1 MTQKY
6 LPVICLLILAAAD
19 AKVGNAQNYPSKPIR
34 LIVGSSPNSGAD
46 FIARIIGQKLTE
58 TWGQPVLIDPRAG
71 AGSIVATELVAK
83 AAPDGYT
90 IVIVPTSYALN
101 PSLYRKLPY
110 DSLKDLTA
118 VNLIGTQP
126 TLLVVHPSLPV
137 KSVRD
142 LVSLAR
148 SRPGQVNYAS
158 SGVGSGGFL
167 AAELFKSMAKVDM
180 VHIPYKG
187 PGPALIDLVGGQV
200 DLLFT
205 SPLAAL
211 PQVENGRLRAVA
223 VTSKERVAELP
234 HIPTVAESGVAD
246 YEVLVWN
253 GLLAPA
259 GTPRETVIK
268 LGTEFTRVLQLA
280 EVKARLRSL
289 GFNAKGSTPEEFM
302 AFVQAEMKKW
312 GTVIADAGIQP
323 R

>member
-58 TWGQPVLIDPRAG
+58 NWGQPVLIDPRAG